1 MILAKMGADAD
12 VPPTP
17 RVLLRYT
24 VARLRPRADTSGNA
38 RPEELKTDSP
48 YFGAYFCR
56 YFFTAVDCQDGCGKI
71 LEKPPPE

>member
-1 MILAKMGADAD
+1 MLAKIGADAD

-24 VARLRPRADTSGNA
+24 VARLRPSAATSGYA

-48 YFGAYFCR
+48 YLGEYLER
-56 YFFTAVDCQDGCGKI
+56 YLETAFSCQDGLGKM